1 MRIELEIGSN
11 LKEAIQ
17 TFCRHCSDT
26 HNLGTE
32 VSAAFRLNFGDI
44 ADKIIKSYSESELE
58 EIIIKVK

>member
-17 TFCRHCSDT
+17 TFCRESENHYS
-26 HNLGTE
+26 LGTE
-32 VSAAFRLNFGDI
+32 VSAAFGLDFGNMVDQL
-44 ADKIIKSYSESELE
+44 IKSHLKGELE

>member
-11 LKEAIQ
+11 LKEAVQ
-17 TFCRHCSDT
+17 TFCIHCSDK

-32 VSAAFRLNFGDI
+32 VSAAFKLNFVDI
-44 ADKIIKSYSESELE
+44 IDKFVKNPLKAELE